1 MCLISLACR
10 LPLIAKL
17 HLSNMRSTVS
27 ILIQFCVLYILHSQ
41 VDCLLRGNQVQERFR
56 QYRASKK
63 ALFASRPVN
72 PLENYDKH
80 RLPSWST
87 NRKTVL
93 SLILSTA
100 YMSIVLSVMSL
111 PVCLTAIYA
120 DSSFY
125 SDSIKGSLLS
135 KIVSAGNVSNVRVS
149 DLWKHY
155 DSSSLTFSYS
165 RVSKKTNIT
174 VF

>member
-1 MCLISLACR
+1 MRLFSLACR

-27 ILIQFCVLYILHSQ
+27 ILIQFCVVYIRHSQ
-41 VDCLLRGNQVQERFR
+41 VDCLPRGNHVKESFH
-56 QYRASKK
+56 QYRVSKN

-72 PLENYDKH
+72 PLEIYDKR
-80 RLPSWST
+80 RLSSWST
-87 NRKTVL
+87 NRTTVL

-135 KIVSAGNVSNVRVS
+135 KIVSAGNVSNVR
-149 DLWKHY
+149 LF
-155 DSSSLTFSYS
+155 LTCGSTMTHLS
-165 RVSKKTNIT
+165 
-174 VF
+174 